1 MKSRS
6 DLTPAEV
13 NDIINHSLV
22 CHIAMVDINGMP
34 YVLPFNF
41 GFQNDRLFIHSGP
54 EGKKIGIWKSNP
66 SVCVEFST
74 DYQMHHQNESVA
86 CSYSMRYRSVLV
98 HGMVKEIEDIDKKR
112 EVLEIFML
120 KYTSKQNFKYS
131 APALANVK
139 VFEILPEK
147 IEARAYGY

>member
-1 MKSRS
+1 
-6 DLTPAEV
+6 
-13 NDIINHSLV
+13 
-22 CHIAMVDINGMP
+22 
-34 YVLPFNF
+34 
-41 GFQNDRLFIHSGP
+41 
-54 EGKKIGIWKSNP
+54 
-66 SVCVEFST
+66 
-74 DYQMHHQNESVA
+74 
-86 CSYSMRYRSVLV
+86 
-98 HGMVKEIEDIDKKR
+98 MVKEIEDIDKKR